1 MKQSVWAFL
10 TRRLLWAIPVL
21 WAVATLTFVVMR
33 LVPGG
38 PFDREK
44 AFPPAVKANIEAR
57 YGLDLP
63 WWKQYLRYMGMIVE
77 GDLGPSLKYR
87 SRRVNDIIADTFP
100 VSARLGAWAFL
111 FTLLVGICAGT
122 WAGIRPGGAADKG
135 GMFLATL
142 GISTPSFVLAT
153 VLILV
158 FAVHL
163 GWFPAALWEGSS
175 SVVLPAVALGF
186 GPAAYIARLVRSSV
200 IEASS
205 APHVAAAKSRGLPR
219 YGLVTK
225 YILAGALP
233 PVVTVLGPL
242 LAALVTGSFVIEY
255 IFAIPGMG
263 KYFIT
268 AVSDRDYPMIMGVT
282 LVYSALIVF
291 ANVAVDLA
299 YSALDPRV
307 EVQ

>member
-1 MKQSVWAFL
+1 MKRGVWVFL
-10 TRRLLWAIPVL
+10 VKRLAWTIPVL
-21 WAVATLTFVVMR
+21 WAVATLTFLLIR

-38 PFDREK
+38 PFDRDK
-44 AFPPAVKANIEAR
+44 TFPPAIRANIETR

-63 WWKQYLRYMGMIVE
+63 WWKQYFRYMGMIAT

-87 SRRVNDIIADTFP
+87 SRRVNDIIVDTFP
-100 VSARLGAWAFL
+100 VSAKLGVLAFL
-111 FTLLVGICAGT
+111 FTLVVGIGAGT
-122 WAGIRPGGAADKG
+122 WAGLKPGGAADKG
-135 GMFLATL
+135 GMFVATL

-153 VLILV
+153 VLIIV

-163 GWFPAALWEGSS
+163 GWFPPALWEGASS
-175 SVVLPAVALGF
+175 AALPAIALGF

-200 IEASS
+200 MEVSN
-205 APHVAAAKSRGLPR
+205 APHVVAARARGLPR
-219 YGLVTK
+219 WRLVTK
-225 YILAGALP
+225 CILAGALP

-242 LAALVTGSFVIEY
+242 LAALITGSFVIEF

-268 AVSDRDYPMIMGVT
+268 AVTDRDYPMIMGVT
-282 LVYSALIVF
+282 IMYSALVVF
-291 ANVAVDLA
+291 ANVVVDLL
-299 YSALDPRV
+299 YTALDPRV